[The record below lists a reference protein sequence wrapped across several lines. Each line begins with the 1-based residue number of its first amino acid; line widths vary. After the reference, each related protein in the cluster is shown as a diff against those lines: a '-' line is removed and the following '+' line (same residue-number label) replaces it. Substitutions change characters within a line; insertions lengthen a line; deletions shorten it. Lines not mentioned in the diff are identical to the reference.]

1 MIGLRLEPERLTGTE
16 GLASDL
22 LDGDPR
28 AVSLFPPAVFDPSG
42 EPGLPDRQ
50 GGVRLDADA
59 FHCLSSGAERLDRVL
74 AGEGFAVTTGQQ
86 PVLFGGPLYVLYKAL
101 SAVRFAARLEQRL
114 GLPCLPVFWVASD
127 DHDWREVASVGYL
140 DRDESLRRLEIPPP
154 SGAED
159 RSVGPTQLPEDIAH
173 RARELIAALETREE
187 AGQWVNGLYQEY
199 SPGRSFTEAFI
210 GWVSRWLADLP
221 IAFLDASHPAVR
233 EAAVPFV
240 QRVLADWR
248 DVDAALREGS
258 DSVVQRGYE
267 PQLSYMEDAIPVFRD
282 SGDSRFRLR
291 GTTAGIRVDSR
302 GSTFDLDHL
311 MDEVESSPG
320 MFSPSAALRPVLESW
335 LLPVAATVLGPGE
348 LAYWAQLGPLF
359 SLLDVPMPGI
369 VPRGAWRV
377 VEPKIE
383 RLLTKTGASPDD
395 LRDGGTSAATELVA
409 RNRPDA
415 LEDALQSLE
424 KAVEAEFDAVD
435 RALSEEM
442 PGLRSAAG
450 KARSQVQS
458 ATAALRK
465 KADSMT
471 RDRETTAIGQ
481 LHRAADNLFPGGVAQ
496 ERAVASLMYLVR
508 YGDEFLEVV
517 RERALGE
524 PPASPAGVS
533 HGVAGGTPAE

>member
-1 MIGLRLEPERLTGTE
+1 
-16 GLASDL
+16 
-22 LDGDPR
+22 
-28 AVSLFPPAVFDPSG
+28 
-42 EPGLPDRQ
+42 
-50 GGVRLDADA
+50 
-59 FHCLSSGAERLDRVL
+59 
-74 AGEGFAVTTGQQ
+74 
-86 PVLFGGPLYVLYKAL
+86 
-101 SAVRFAARLEQRL
+101 
-114 GLPCLPVFWVASD
+114 
-127 DHDWREVASVGYL
+127 
-140 DRDESLRRLEIPPP
+140 
-154 SGAED
+154 
-159 RSVGPTQLPEDIAH
+159 
-173 RARELIAALETREE
+173 
-187 AGQWVNGLYQEY
+187 
-199 SPGRSFTEAFI
+199 
-210 GWVSRWLADLP
+210 
-221 IAFLDASHPAVR
+221 
-233 EAAVPFV
+233 
-240 QRVLADWR
+240 
-248 DVDAALREGS
+248 
-258 DSVVQRGYE
+258 
-267 PQLSYMEDAIPVFRD
+267 
-282 SGDSRFRLR
+282 
-291 GTTAGIRVDSR
+291 
-302 GSTFDLDHL
+302 
-311 MDEVESSPG
+311 
-320 MFSPSAALRPVLESW
+320 
-335 LLPVAATVLGPGE
+335 
-348 LAYWAQLGPLF
+348 
-359 SLLDVPMPGI
+359 
-369 VPRGAWRV
+369 V

-415 LEDALQSLE
+415 LEEALQSLE